1 MALKANLKEGIV
13 SLYASKQR
21 SLLALIGIVIGIG
34 SVIAMVSVGVIAK
47 RQALQQF
54 KELGT
59 EFLSIRAQGSGSD
72 PRLRI
77 RLADAVELPEEL
89 PSLAATAPWSQSHGT
104 VVYGGKKVA
113 DAPIL
118 GVTDTFAALHKLQLE
133 GEGRGISDLDFRR
146 NYCVIGAAVASA
158 LRREGETQP
167 VGKPI
172 RLGERLCTI
181 VGVLRSAS
189 AGGMQSFDPNGSV
202 LVPFSTF
209 QRMFPGRG
217 VRQVD
222 ARMTPE
228 AHHLTTAE
236 EVRTYFRRK
245 APEMRIRVNSAQKV
259 IEQMQRQMQ
268 TFALLLAAIGSISLV
283 VGGIGVMNVML
294 VSVTERRKEI
304 GIRRALGARR
314 SDIRNQFLI
323 EAVILSL
330 VGGVFGILLAV
341 GSTWIF
347 CSVTGWSFL
356 IDPTAMALGFLVACC
371 VGVFFGL
378 QPAVQAARLDPIDA
392 LRTG

>member
-1 MALKANLKEGIV
+1 MALKANLKESVV

-47 RQALQQF
+47 RQALEQF

-59 EFLSIRAQGSGSD
+59 EFLSIRAQGSGSG

-104 VVYGGKKVA
+104 AVYGGKKIA
-113 DAPIL
+113 DVSIL
-118 GVTDTFAALHKLQLE
+118 GVTDTFAALHKLQLD
-133 GEGRGISDLDFRR
+133 GGRGISDLDFRR

-158 LRREGETQP
+158 LRREGEAQP

-189 AGGMQSFDPNGSV
+189 TGGMQSFDPNGSV

-245 APEMRIRVNSAQKV
+245 APKMRIQVNSAQKV

-268 TFALLLAAIGSISLV
+268 TFALLLAAIGSISLI

-294 VSVTERRKEI
+294 VSVTERRREI

-314 SDIRNQFLI
+314 LDIQSQFLT
-323 EAVILSL
+323 ESVVLSL
-330 VGGVFGILLAV
+330 IGGVFGIAV
-341 GSTWIF
+341 GVGATWAF
-347 CSVTGWSFL
+347 CRFSGW
-356 IDPTAMALGFLVACC
+356 TFLVDPSAVAMGFAVAFA
-371 VGVFFGL
+371 VGIFFGL
-378 QPAVQAARLDPIDA
+378 QPAIQASRLDPIEA
-392 LRTG
+392 LRAG